1 MTGGAG
7 VTLEELKSL
16 PARELRLELEGLYA
30 GYVACIDNDEL
41 ELFPEFFCERC
52 VYKIQPRTNF
62 ERGLPL
68 ATWLSE
74 SRGMLKDRVTAIRQ
88 LSTYGPRYLRH
99 VVSAVRVLG
108 WDGDALRCE
117 ANYAVFETLPDE
129 LTRVFQ
135 VGRYLDRVVVDEGRL
150 RFAEKLCVFDSEL
163 IPNTLV
169 YPI

>member
-1 MTGGAG
+1 MTGG
-7 VTLEELKSL
+7 VSLEELKALS
-16 PARELRLELEGLYA
+16 ARELRLELEGLYA
-30 GYVACIDNDEL
+30 EYIACIDGDEL
-41 ELFPEFFCERC
+41 ERFPEFFCERC

-88 LSTYGPRYLRH
+88 LSTYSPRSLRH
-99 VVSAVRVLG
+99 LVSGVRVLG
-108 WDGDALRCE
+108 WDGEALRCE

>member
-1 MTGGAG
+1 MNAPG
-7 VTLEELKSL
+7 LNLSDLKTL
-16 PARELRLELEGLYA
+16 PARELRLELDTLYA
-30 GYVACIDNDEL
+30 DYAACIDNNEF
-41 ELFPEFFCERC
+41 ERFPDFFTENCT
-52 VYKIQPRTNF
+52 YKIQPRSNY

-74 SRGMLKDRVTAIRQ
+74 SRGMLMDRVLAIRQ

-99 VVSAVRVLG
+99 IVSGIRMLG
-108 WDGDALRCE
+108 WDADELRCE

-135 VGRYLDRVVVDEGRL
+135 VGRYLDRIVVDAGRL

>member
-1 MTGGAG
+1 M
-7 VTLEELKSL
+7 
-16 PARELRLELEGLYA
+16 
-30 GYVACIDNDEL
+30 
-41 ELFPEFFCERC
+41 
-52 VYKIQPRTNF
+52 NF

-74 SRGMLKDRVTAIRQ
+74 SRGMLEDRVMAIRQ
-88 LSTYGPRYLRH
+88 LSTYSPRYLRH
-99 VVSAVRVLG
+99 IVSGIRILG
-108 WDGDALRCE
+108 WNGDAVRCE
-117 ANYAVFETLPDE
+117 ASYAVFETLPDE

-135 VGRYLDRVVVDEGRL
+135 VGRYLDRIVIDEGRL

>member
-1 MTGGAG
+1 MVAAG
-7 VTLEELKSL
+7 VDQLKAL
-16 PARELRLELEGLYA
+16 PARELRLEIDALYA
-30 GYVACIDNDEL
+30 EYIACIDNDEL
-41 ELFPEFFCERC
+41 ERFPEFFCESC
-52 VYKIQPRTNF
+52 LYKIQPRTNF

-74 SRGMLKDRVTAIRQ
+74 SRGMLEDRVMAIRQ
-88 LSTYGPRYLRH
+88 LSTYSPRYLRH
-99 VVSAVRVLG
+99 VVSGTRILG

-117 ANYAVFETLPDE
+117 ASYAVFETLPEE

-135 VGRYLDRVVVDEGRL
+135 VGRYLDRIVVDGGRL

>member
-1 MTGGAG
+1 MSGISLE
-7 VTLEELKSL
+7 TLKALS
-16 PARELRLELEGLYA
+16 ARELRLELEGLYA
-30 GYVACIDNDEL
+30 EYVACIDGGEL
-41 ELFPEFFCERC
+41 ERFPQFFCEHC
-52 VYKIQPRTNF
+52 LYKIQPRTNF

-74 SRGMLKDRVTAIRQ
+74 SRGMLEDRVTAIRQ

-99 VVSAVRVLG
+99 VVSAVRFLG
-108 WDGDALRCE
+108 WEDDALRCE

-129 LTRVFQ
+129 LTRIFQ
-135 VGRYLDRVVVDEGRL
+135 VGRYLDRVVVDEGQL

>member
-1 MTGGAG
+1 MSAADLN
-7 VTLEELKSL
+7 VNELKAL
-16 PARELRLELEGLYA
+16 PARELRLELETLYA
-30 GYVACIDNDEL
+30 EYVACIDNDEL
-41 ELFPEFFCERC
+41 ERFPNFFTENCL
-52 VYKIQPRTNF
+52 YKIQPRTNY

-74 SRGMLKDRVTAIRQ
+74 SRGMLKDRMVAIRQ
-88 LSTYGPRYLRH
+88 LSTHGPRYLRH
-99 VVSAVRVLG
+99 VVSGIRILG

-117 ANYAVFETLPDE
+117 ANYAVFETLPDQ

-135 VGRYLDRVVVDEGRL
+135 VGRYLDRVEVDAGRL

-163 IPNTLV
+163 IPNTLI

>member
-1 MTGGAG
+1 MSG
-7 VTLEELKSL
+7 VSLEALKAL

-30 GYVACIDNDEL
+30 EYVACIDGGEL
-41 ELFPEFFCERC
+41 ERFPQFFCERC
-52 VYKIQPRTNF
+52 LYKIQPRTNF

-74 SRGMLKDRVTAIRQ
+74 SRGMLEDRVTAIRQ
-88 LSTYGPRYLRH
+88 LSTFGPRYLRH
-99 VVSAVRVLG
+99 VVSAVRFLG

-117 ANYAVFETLPDE
+117 ATYAVFETLPDE
-129 LTRVFQ
+129 LTRIFQ

-150 RFAEKLCVFDSEL
+150 RFKEKLCVFDSEL

>member
-1 MTGGAG
+1 MHAAG
-7 VTLEELKSL
+7 LEVNQLKAL
-16 PARELRLELEGLYA
+16 TARELRLELEALYA
-30 GYVACIDNDEL
+30 EYIACIDNDEL
-41 ELFPEFFCERC
+41 ERFPEFFCDAC
-52 VYKIQPRTNF
+52 LYKIQPRTNF

-74 SRGMLKDRVTAIRQ
+74 SRAMLEDRVLAIRQ

-99 VVSAVRVLG
+99 VVSGIRILG
-108 WDGDALRCE
+108 WNGDAVRCE
-117 ANYAVFETLPDE
+117 ASYAVFETLPDE

-135 VGRYLDRVVVDEGRL
+135 VGRYLDRIVVDGGRL